1 MAVLPLQYLYL
12 CTTVSVSV
20 SVAESK
26 SASATAS
33 LYLGN
38 CKGDQV
44 SLHRWLA
51 TEFHRADFPPIF
63 LNIRFFLGAGGF
75 KCTRDFRSHWIKGKS
90 KLNCPRGC
98 ADQKFTTVRVLN
110 VAQTHRRFSLVH
122 FPNFHPG
129 ILSAFDMAN
138 FELRVLSF
146 GRKHPLSEMTL
157 WLVLH
162 NPDRQSEKSEKSGGD
177 GSCQQD

>member
-1 MAVLPLQYLYL
+1 M
-12 CTTVSVSV
+12 
-20 SVAESK
+20 
-26 SASATAS
+26 ATAHPVGVF
-33 LYLGN
+33 L
-38 CKGDQV
+38 
-44 SLHRWLA
+44 
-51 TEFHRADFPPIF
+51 DFPPIF
-63 LNIRFFLGAGGF
+63 LKIRFFFGGGF

-138 FELRVLSF
+138 LELRVLSF

-162 NPDRQSEKSEKSGGD
+162 NPDRQSEKSEKSESKKIIAKGGGGLWVLPAGLSPC
-177 GSCQQD
+177 GSCMCAFDFWPT